1 LVLKILFTI
10 VNKKNMGKFVI
21 IKNIINNKNGKT
33 LPVVIIDDQ
42 NEIMEFETFE
52 EAQRIKDIFQKNS
65 DSGHQYEVK
74 SI

>member
-1 LVLKILFTI
+1 
-10 VNKKNMGKFVI
+10 MGKFVI

>member
-1 LVLKILFTI
+1 
-10 VNKKNMGKFVI
+10 MGKFVI
-21 IKNIINNKNGKT
+21 IKNIINNKTGKT